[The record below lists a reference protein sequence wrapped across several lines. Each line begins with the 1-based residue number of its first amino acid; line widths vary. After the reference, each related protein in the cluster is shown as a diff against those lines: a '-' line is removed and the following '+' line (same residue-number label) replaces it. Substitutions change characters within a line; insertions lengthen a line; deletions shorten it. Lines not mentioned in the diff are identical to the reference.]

1 MALADLYRKY
11 AAECLSV
18 AQQIQNPNDK
28 AMLLEMA
35 QMWQRLAEKAV
46 GEEPDKD
53 SEAPA

>member
-1 MALADLYRKY
+1 MADLYRKY

-18 AQQIQNPNDK
+18 AQQIQNPNEK

-53 SEAPA
+53 SEAPV